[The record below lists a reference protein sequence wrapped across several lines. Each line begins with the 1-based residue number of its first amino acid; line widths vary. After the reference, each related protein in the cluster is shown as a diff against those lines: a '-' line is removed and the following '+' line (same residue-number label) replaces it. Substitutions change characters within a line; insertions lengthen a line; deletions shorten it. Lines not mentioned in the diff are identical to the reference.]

1 MIFDVIVQL
10 YFSFI
15 LLYLFLFRE
24 DILIADKWY
33 KKLLQ
38 IIIYTVGFC
47 FLYGSID
54 SFINY
59 LIK

>member
-1 MIFDVIVQL
+1 MIFDIIIQL

-15 LLYLFLFRE
+15 LLYLFLFRK
-24 DILIADKWY
+24 DILGGDRWY
-33 KKLLQ
+33 KKILQ
-38 IIIYTVGFC
+38 VIIYTTGFC

-59 LIK
+59 LIN